1 MTSLLVMLAY
11 LAVPPSFAAATEG
24 KQEQGQWV
32 PISESVTSK
41 VPQKWPHLTAGIT
54 VDPSTGN
61 VYMAISGAG
70 LWKSTDHGKTF
81 EQTGGDLIGGRCETG
96 AALSVDPERPGRIAC
111 FMLDGKSARSLDG
124 GKTWTPINDK
134 SRGFDYVAVDWS
146 DPQARRMFGIRHES
160 GEIGLLSE
168 DGATWKVLDKP
179 WKAFGVFDFN
189 TLVTWRG
196 QGIERS
202 TDGGATWAKVS
213 EVNPTGRVVMVY
225 KGVGYWLV
233 DKGMISSKDKGA
245 TWAPHGGA
253 VSAWFGPYFGKDE
266 KHMVVFGKEG
276 FLETLDGGG
285 TWKVA
290 APPPAEKK
298 LTDKW
303 FSNVA
308 WDPKANIFYVSRMGF
323 PAFKYVR

>member
-1 MTSLLVMLAY
+1 MKMAIAALTLV
-11 LAVPPSFAAATEG
+11 LAVPQQ
-24 KQEQGQWV
+24 KGQWV

-41 VPQKWPHLTAGIT
+41 VTTKWPGLTAGIA
-54 VDPSTGN
+54 VDPSNGH
-61 VYMAISGAG
+61 VYMAVSGAG
-70 LWKSTDHGKTF
+70 LWKSVDQGATF
-81 EQTGGDLIGGRCETG
+81 EKVDGDLIGGRCETG
-96 AALSVDPERPGRIAC
+96 AALSVDPEKPGRIAC

-146 DPQARRMFGIRHES
+146 DPQARRMFGVRHES
-160 GEIGLLSE
+160 GEIGLLSG

-179 WKAFGVFDFN
+179 WKAFGVFDYD

-202 TDGGATWAKVS
+202 TDGGTTWSRVS
-213 EVNPTGRVVMVY
+213 DLTPTGRVVMVY

-233 DKGMISSKDKGA
+233 EKGLISSKDKGA
-245 TWAPHGGA
+245 TWAPHGGP

-266 KHMVVFGKEG
+266 QHLVVFGKDG
-276 FLETLDGGG
+276 FLESTDAGQ

-290 APPPAEKK
+290 APPPSEKGM
-298 LTDKW
+298 TDKW

-308 WDPKANIFYVSRMGF
+308 WDPKGNIFYISRMGK
-323 PAFKYVR
+323 PAFKYER